1 MLGASRLKIPLQK
14 KNSQQSGD
22 VAPSQAEAWLIAE
35 LSRVE
40 KSMTDMENERAALQR
55 LLFRIR
61 GEQIVQTDV
70 TRKNSFRRILIE
82 TKIVEILTSAR
93 KPVPSQMLL
102 SGARAIT
109 HDLNNNTFRSYL
121 LRLKKRGVIIH
132 LNTKSVGG
140 SSLSR
145 LDT

>member
-1 MLGASRLKIPLQK
+1 MSLKDIPQ
-14 KNSQQSGD
+14 
-22 VAPSQAEAWLIAE
+22 SQAEDWLITE
-35 LSRVE
+35 LSRIE
-40 KSMTDMENERAALQR
+40 RNISDLENERAALRR

-93 KPVPSQMLL
+93 KQVSSQMIL
-102 SGARAIT
+102 SGARTIT

-121 LRLKKRGVIIH
+121 LRL
-132 LNTKSVGG
+132 
-140 SSLSR
+140 
-145 LDT
+145 